1 MDAIR
6 IVWSINLLLKQ
17 LMSNATSCVH
27 FKGTYAN
34 NCKSVSSSLFSQFEV
49 TSSITLRIVQS
60 VLFGQ
65 SVLFHLLVIE
75 DTAILT
81 SNVLLLL

>member
-1 MDAIR
+1 
-6 IVWSINLLLKQ
+6 
-17 LMSNATSCVH
+17 MSNATSCVH

-49 TSSITLRIVQS
+49 TNSITLRIV
-60 VLFGQ
+60 Q

-75 DTAILT
+75 DTAFLT
-81 SNVLLLL
+81 SDVLLLL

>member
-1 MDAIR
+1 MDVIR
-6 IVWSINLLLKQ
+6 IVWSINLLLTQ

-49 TSSITLRIVQS
+49 TSSITLQIV
-60 VLFGQ
+60 Q

-75 DTAILT
+75 DTAFLT
-81 SNVLLLL
+81 SDVLLLL

>member
-6 IVWSINLLLKQ
+6 IVWSINLLLTQ

-49 TSSITLRIVQS
+49 TSSITLQIV
-60 VLFGQ
+60 Q

-75 DTAILT
+75 DTAFLT
-81 SNVLLLL
+81 SDVLLLL

>member
-6 IVWSINLLLKQ
+6 IVWSINLLLTQ

-49 TSSITLRIVQS
+49 TSSITLQIVQS
-60 VLFGQ
+60 G
-65 SVLFHLLVIE
+65 LFHLLVIE
-75 DTAILT
+75 DTAFLT
-81 SNVLLLL
+81 SDVLLLL

>member
-60 VLFGQ
+60 VLF
-65 SVLFHLLVIE
+65 HLLVIE

>member
-6 IVWSINLLLKQ
+6 IVWSINRLLTQ

-49 TSSITLRIVQS
+49 TSSITLQIV
-60 VLFGQ
+60 Q

-75 DTAILT
+75 DTAFLT
-81 SNVLLLL
+81 SDVLLLL

>member
-6 IVWSINLLLKQ
+6 IVWSINLLLTQ

-27 FKGTYAN
+27 FKGAYAN

-75 DTAILT
+75 DTAFLT
-81 SNVLLLL
+81 SDVLLLL